1 MSNITLFNGKNVPA
15 HIAAR
20 GLSQTTLS
28 LAGNTGP
35 SIKRISIDGG
45 VFRAMQGST
54 EITKSKAREMNIV
67 IVRTAPNN
75 NRSYYDPSVPY
86 QRGQSS
92 APTCSSADGI
102 KPDARVKTPQASS
115 CASCPQNIAGSGNNG
130 SRACRYHRRLAVVLE
145 GDLGGE
151 VYQLTLPSTS
161 IFGKGEGTKNLP
173 LEAYAR
179 MLASNGVNIDDVVTT
194 MEFDTDSS
202 TPKLTFSVAR
212 FLEPHE
218 MPTIAQQGERP
229 EALGA
234 IGEDVQFAQS
244 SAPVAQPVAAP
255 VSLAQPAVAEPDLVA
270 TAQEAVQAAE
280 VSIAEDGV
288 DEPAIAEPV
297 KVAQPA
303 PAGRSEA
310 ISNVLAAWAD

>member
-1 MSNITLFNGKNVPA
+1 MSNVTIFNGSLPA

-20 GLSQTTLS
+20 GLTQSTLN

-35 SIKRISIDGG
+35 SVKRISIDGG

-54 EITKSKAREMNIV
+54 EISKSKSREMNIV

-75 NRSYYDPSVPY
+75 NRSYYDPSVTY
-86 QRGQSS
+86 VRGQSTPP
-92 APTCSSADGI
+92 ACSSADGI
-102 KPDARVKTPQASS
+102 RPDARIKEPQAST

-130 SRACRYHRRLAVVLE
+130 ARACRYHRRLAVVLE
-145 GDLGGE
+145 GDLNGE

-179 MLASNGVNIDDVVTT
+179 MLASNNVNIDDVVTT

-212 FLEPHE
+212 FLEPAE
-218 MPTIAQQGERP
+218 SQAVIAQGETQEAIFAVGESTP
-229 EALGA
+229 AAPAPQPIAAPASTKAPALGF
-234 IGEDVQFAQS
+234 ES
-244 SAPVAQPVAAP
+244 SPQAAVAQ
-255 VSLAQPAVAEPDLVA
+255 AE
-270 TAQEAVQAAE
+270 TA
-280 VSIAEDGV
+280 IAEDGV
-288 DEPAIAEPV
+288 DEPAVAEPT
-297 KVAQPA
+297 VAKKPE
-303 PAGRSEA
+303 PAGRSA
-310 ISNVLAAWAD
+310 QISNVLAAWGD

>member
-20 GLSQTTLS
+20 GLSQTTLA
-28 LAGNTGP
+28 LAGNASGP
-35 SIKRISIDGG
+35 SVKRISIDGG

-86 QRGQSS
+86 VRGQAS

-102 KPDARVKTPQASS
+102 KPDARVKTPQAST
-115 CASCPQNIAGSGNNG
+115 CATCPQNVNGSGNNG
-130 SRACRYHRRLAVVLE
+130 ARACRYHRRLAVVLE

-179 MLASNGVNIDDVVTT
+179 MLASNGVNVDDVVTT

-218 MPTIAQQGERP
+218 MPMVAEQGEKP
-229 EALGA
+229 EALAA
-234 IGEDVQFAQS
+234 IGEDVTLAQP

-255 VSLAQPAVAEPDLVA
+255 VKAVAAPAPVVDDV
-270 TAQEAVQAAE
+270 QEAVHAAE
-280 VSIAEDGV
+280 QAIVADAV
-288 DEPAIAEPV
+288 DEAPIPEPV
-297 KVAQPA
+297 KVVQPE
-303 PAGRSEA
+303 PAGRSAA
-310 ISNVLAAWAD
+310 ISNVLAAWGD